1 MFPFS
6 LSRHNSS
13 VIFNPPPPPSFHL
26 SSSYKSLYSL
36 LSRYVFSPTLKDTCL
51 VLSFRHHPANHP
63 TSTSTSTSRLLH
75 SPRPSDSTFTPPP
88 LGKASKAGYQKIVFR
103 ARSKLDRDSWA
114 WAINWEIERLVRRRR
129 EREERLRGFGAV
141 G

>member
-1 MFPFS
+1 
-6 LSRHNSS
+6 
-13 VIFNPPPPPSFHL
+13 
-26 SSSYKSLYSL
+26 
-36 LSRYVFSPTLKDTCL
+36 
-51 VLSFRHHPANHP
+51 
-63 TSTSTSTSRLLH
+63 
-75 SPRPSDSTFTPPP
+75 
-88 LGKASKAGYQKIVFR
+88 VFR